1 MGNSQFE
8 ILSVDPP
15 VRTRLRPHKL
25 PAIVAPAFS
34 KTARSTVLD
43 SLPGFIMREMVWAN
57 KGHILAYV
65 LDDGARPSRIR
76 FADLDTG
83 KHSILGDSSS
93 RIVSVPDSEHIIVIG
108 REGVERVSLV
118 DGRRETTANLKNAES
133 ALYSRSGTWLGI
145 LSYTPSETATKGT
158 PPSAA
163 PDPAADASCDTG

>member
-1 MGNSQFE
+1 
-8 ILSVDPP
+8 
-15 VRTRLRPHKL
+15 
-25 PAIVAPAFS
+25 
-34 KTARSTVLD
+34 
-43 SLPGFIMREMVWAN
+43 MREMVWAN

-118 DGRRETTANLKNAES
+118 DGPRETTANLKNAES